1 MQIGGTMQF
10 NLPTNKEQMYVILN
24 DLFYYYRIKR
34 EGYEPVEQ
42 QGLDLEKMEYEIPSD
57 EQLEATARILLA
69 AQDEREVLALKKQI
83 ELERVKVQEKIVQI
97 EQRHQTSVDQ
107 SRTLYQ
113 ESLEKLRAQAINN
126 GLINSSAYLDKLTSL
141 EGQMNG
147 KIIELTEKKEEE
159 LAELNAQLSALNAQL
174 EECENYYSSV
184 HEKQVDA
191 KVVELKEE
199 AEKIYREV
207 FKYNNG
213 IEEKVQ
219 RYANT
224 IMRSNMNLYL
234 TYLEIS
240 SGEFTKDQLVQMGYY
255 DDVIKCVCGYYDTI
269 DALSAYQDI
278 CNDKKLP
285 VYLDDYYANLCHMYG
300 LRAGVFS

>member
-1 MQIGGTMQF
+1 MQF

-42 QGLDLEKMEYEIPSD
+42 QGLNLEKMEYEIPSD

-107 SRTLYQ
+107 SRILYQ

-213 IEEKVQ
+213 I
-219 RYANT
+219 R
-224 IMRSNMNLYL
+224 
-234 TYLEIS
+234 
-240 SGEFTKDQLVQMGYY
+240 
-255 DDVIKCVCGYYDTI
+255 
-269 DALSAYQDI
+269 
-278 CNDKKLP
+278 
-285 VYLDDYYANLCHMYG
+285 LCMW
-300 LRAGVFS
+300 

>member
-42 QGLDLEKMEYEIPSD
+42 QGLNLEKMEYEIPSD